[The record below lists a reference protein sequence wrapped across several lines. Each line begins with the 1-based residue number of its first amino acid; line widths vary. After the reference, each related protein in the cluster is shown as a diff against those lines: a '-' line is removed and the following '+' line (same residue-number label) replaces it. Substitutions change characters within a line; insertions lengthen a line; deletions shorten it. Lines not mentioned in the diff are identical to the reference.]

1 MNSATEKFLTGL
13 KSNDLLLKLTW
24 DEWLAIEPPYSAT
37 QVTTADAWT
46 RYQRNGYDW
55 DMHGTLYT
63 PEKETDPRRAFVFF
77 HGGAG
82 SEKIMDLTPDGRPG
96 LARVLAAQGFK
107 VLALTYPGH
116 YPLGGVWKQPI
127 AERNPIYLKD
137 RDLPQ
142 DEVLDRNLKCTFN
155 VILQGA
161 GLLTDEHF
169 AGREIIG
176 FGHSTGGPMA
186 AHLTRFSKKTKVIG
200 IVGFG
205 SGGPDGWRLEWR
217 NKTGAEKY
225 TEKPIDHVSRRSPDS
240 FKESGYVDPED
251 LTPWGGADDYIRL
264 ISPLRSQMKT
274 SLCDNQHNAAVGIL
288 EEYPKRTGLPR
299 EEYFD
304 HLQEPDP
311 NWLKTIRVL
320 LTVGENDKGH
330 WVKGEKLEHK
340 REMFMGAKYAATHAR
355 RARGFDPALWSR
367 RLFRT
372 CTTKKSPISGSG
384 RTRTVISSNSA
395 IGLVK
400 EDFSMS
406 VRCLLVLVVLI
417 MGWPVSSSLAAQAKA
432 DVRSRAGS
440 L

>member
-1 MNSATEKFLTGL
+1 MATKSAAVEKFLANLGSTE
-13 KSNDLLLKLTW
+13 LLLTLNW
-24 DEWLAIEPPYSAT
+24 DEWLTIEAPYSDVKISSQDVVA
-37 QVTTADAWT
+37 
-46 RYQRNGYDW
+46 RYNRNGYDW
-55 DMHGTLYT
+55 DIHGMLFTA
-63 PEKETDPRRAFVFF
+63 EKEFDSNRAFVFF

-96 LARVLAAQGFK
+96 LARVVASQGFN

-116 YPLGGVWKQPI
+116 YPQGGVWKQSI
-127 AERNPIYLKD
+127 AERMPIYLVD
-137 RDLPQ
+137 RELPT
-142 DEVLDRNLKCTFN
+142 EEILDRNLKCTFN

-161 GLLTDEHF
+161 GLLTDQCF

-186 AHLTRFSKKTKVIG
+186 AHLTRFSKKTRVIG
-200 IVGFG
+200 LVGFG

-217 NKTGAEKY
+217 NQTGAEKY

-274 SLCDNQHNAAVGIL
+274 SLCDNQHNAAIGIL
-288 EEYPKRTGLPR
+288 DEYVKRTGLPR

-311 NWLKTIRVL
+311 AWLKTIRVL

-330 WVKGEKLEHK
+330 WVKGERLEDK
-340 REMFMGAKYAATHAR
+340 REMFMGAKYAAST
-355 RARGFDPALWSR
+355 RGAHVVRIPRYGHVGYSELYNEKIAYLWLWALKAGYFD
-367 RLFRT
+367 
-372 CTTKKSPISGSG
+372 
-384 RTRTVISSNSA
+384 
-395 IGLVK
+395 
-400 EDFSMS
+400 
-406 VRCLLVLVVLI
+406 
-417 MGWPVSSSLAAQAKA
+417 
-432 DVRSRAGS
+432 
-440 L
+440 

>member
-1 MNSATEKFLTGL
+1 MSSTEVTEKYLDGL
-13 KSNDLLLKLTW
+13 QSRELLLKLTW
-24 DEWLAIEPPYSAT
+24 DEWLALPPPYPEGKFST
-37 QVTTADAWT
+37 SDAVA
-46 RYQRNGYDW
+46 RYNRNGYDW
-55 DMHGTLYT
+55 DMHGTVFT
-63 PEKETDPRRAFVFF
+63 PDKEADSRRAFVFF

-96 LARVLAAQGFK
+96 LARVVASQGFK

-116 YPLGGVWKQPI
+116 YPKGGVWKQPI
-127 AERNPIYLKD
+127 PERMPVYLMD
-137 RDLPQ
+137 RELPK
-142 DEVLDRNLKCTFN
+142 EEIFDRNLKCTFN

-200 IVGFG
+200 LVGFG

-217 NKTGAEKY
+217 NKTGVEPY
-225 TEKPIDHVSRRSPDS
+225 REIPIEHISRRSPNS
-240 FKESGYVDPED
+240 FKNSGYVDPED

-274 SLCDNQHNAAVGIL
+274 SLCDNQHNAATGIL
-288 EEYPKRTGLPR
+288 DEYVKCTGLPR

-311 NWLKTIRVL
+311 EWLKTIRVL

-330 WVKGEKLEHK
+330 WVKGERLEDK
-340 REMFMGAKYAATHAR
+340 REMFMGAKYATST
-355 RARGFDPALWSR
+355 RAAH
-367 RLFRT
+367 
-372 CTTKKSPISGSG
+372 
-384 RTRTVISSNSA
+384 
-395 IGLVK
+395 
-400 EDFSMS
+400 
-406 VRCLLVLVVLI
+406 VVLI
-417 MGWPVSSSLAAQAKA
+417 PRYGHVGYSELYNEKIAYLWLWAFKA
-432 DVRSRAGS
+432 GYFD
-440 L
+440 

>member
-1 MNSATEKFLTGL
+1 MSTPGITEQYLDGL
-13 KSNDLLLKLTW
+13 RSRELLLTLTW
-24 DEWLAIEPPYSAT
+24 DEWLAIQPPYPDGSF
-37 QVTTADAWT
+37 TTADAT
-46 RYQRNGYDW
+46 ARYQRNGYDW
-55 DMHGTLYT
+55 DMHGTLFT
-63 PEKETDPRRAFVFF
+63 PEKETDAHRGFVFF

-116 YPLGGVWKQPI
+116 YPPSGVWKQPI
-127 AERNPIYLKD
+127 PERNPIYLLD
-137 RDLPQ
+137 RDLPL
-142 DEVLDRNLKCTFN
+142 EEIHDRNLKCTFN

-161 GLLTDEHF
+161 GLLTDQNF

-205 SGGPDGWRLEWR
+205 SGGPDGWRKEWR
-217 NKTGAEKY
+217 EKTGAEKY
-225 TEKPIDHVSRRSPDS
+225 HEIPLDQVSRRSPDS
-240 FKESGYVDPED
+240 FKNSGYVDPED

-264 ISPLRSQMKT
+264 VSPLRSQMKT

-288 EEYPKRTGLPR
+288 EKYPKRTGLPR

-320 LTVGENDKGH
+320 LVAGENDKGH
-330 WVKGEKLEHK
+330 WVRGDRLEDK
-340 REMFMGAKYAATHAR
+340 REMFMGAKYAATT
-355 RARGFDPALWSR
+355 RGAH
-367 RLFRT
+367 
-372 CTTKKSPISGSG
+372 
-384 RTRTVISSNSA
+384 
-395 IGLVK
+395 
-400 EDFSMS
+400 
-406 VRCLLVLVVLI
+406 VVLI
-417 MGWPVSSSLAAQAKA
+417 PRYGHVGYAELHNEKIAYLWLWAYKSGYF
-432 DVRSRAGS
+432 D
-440 L
+440 

>member
-1 MNSATEKFLTGL
+1 MTINSHAVEKYLSEL
-13 KSNDLLLKLTW
+13 NSRELLLKLTW
-24 DEWLAIEPPYSAT
+24 EEWLAITEPYANGDFSSAD
-37 QVTTADAWT
+37 VTA
-46 RYQRNGYDW
+46 RYRRNGYEW

-63 PEKETDPRRAFVFF
+63 PAKEVNANRAFVCF

-96 LARVLAAQGFK
+96 LARALAAQGFK

-116 YPLGGVWKQPI
+116 YPPGGLWKTPI
-127 AERNPIYLKD
+127 PERQPIYLMD
-137 RDLPQ
+137 RELPQ
-142 DEVLDRNLKCTFN
+142 QEIRDRNLKCTFN

-161 GLLTDEHF
+161 GSLADEHL

-200 IVGFG
+200 LVGFG

-225 TEKPIDHVSRRSPDS
+225 AEKPVDHVSRRSPDS

-251 LTPWGGADDYIRL
+251 LTPWGGADEYIRL
-264 ISPLRSQMKT
+264 VSPLRSQMKT

-304 HLQEPDP
+304 HLQEPDG
-311 NWLKTIRVL
+311 NWLKSIKVL

-330 WVKGEKLEHK
+330 WVRGDRLEDK
-340 REMFMGAKYAATHAR
+340 REMFMGAKYAATT
-355 RARGFDPALWSR
+355 RGAH
-367 RLFRT
+367 
-372 CTTKKSPISGSG
+372 
-384 RTRTVISSNSA
+384 
-395 IGLVK
+395 
-400 EDFSMS
+400 
-406 VRCLLVLVVLI
+406 VVLI
-417 MGWPVSSSLAAQAKA
+417 PRYGHVGYAELYNEKIAYLWLWAHKA
-432 DVRSRAGS
+432 GYFD
-440 L
+440 

>member
-1 MNSATEKFLTGL
+1 MSTKSAAVEKFLTDLG
-13 KSNDLLLKLTW
+13 STDLLLKLNW
-24 DEWLAIEPPYSAT
+24 DEWLTIEPPYSDVKISSQDVVA
-37 QVTTADAWT
+37 
-46 RYQRNGYDW
+46 RYNRNGYDW
-55 DMHGTLYT
+55 DIHGTLFT
-63 PEKETDPRRAFVFF
+63 PEKELDSNRAFVFF

-96 LARVLAAQGFK
+96 LARVVASQGFN

-116 YPLGGVWKQPI
+116 YPKGGVWKQPI
-127 AERNPIYLKD
+127 AERMPIYLVD
-137 RDLPQ
+137 RELPT
-142 DEVLDRNLKCTFN
+142 EEILDRNLKCTFN

-161 GLLTDEHF
+161 GLLSDQRF

-200 IVGFG
+200 LVGFG

-217 NKTGAEKY
+217 NKTGAEAY
-225 TEKPIDHVSRRSPDS
+225 REIPIEHFSRRSPDS
-240 FKESGYVDPED
+240 FKNSGYVDPED

-288 EEYPKRTGLPR
+288 DEYVKRTGLPR

-311 NWLKTIRVL
+311 AWLKTIRVL

-330 WVKGEKLEHK
+330 WVKGERLEAK
-340 REMFMGAKYAATHAR
+340 REMFMGAKYAAST
-355 RARGFDPALWSR
+355 RGAH
-367 RLFRT
+367 
-372 CTTKKSPISGSG
+372 
-384 RTRTVISSNSA
+384 
-395 IGLVK
+395 
-400 EDFSMS
+400 
-406 VRCLLVLVVLI
+406 VVLI
-417 MGWPVSSSLAAQAKA
+417 PRYGHVGYSELYNEKIAYLWLWALKA
-432 DVRSRAGS
+432 GYFD
-440 L
+440 

>member
-1 MNSATEKFLTGL
+1 MNSGTAKFLAGL
-13 KSNDLLLKLTW
+13 KSNELLLRLTW
-24 DEWLAIEPPYSAT
+24 DEWLGVEVPYDSNS
-37 QVTTADAWT
+37 VTTADAWI
-46 RYQRNGYDW
+46 RYHRNGYDW
-55 DMHGTLYT
+55 DMHGTVYM
-63 PEKETDPRRAFVFF
+63 PEKERDPRRAFVFF

-96 LARVLAAQGFK
+96 LARVVASQGFK

-116 YPLGGVWKQPI
+116 YPLGGIWQQAIP
-127 AERNPIYLKD
+127 ERNPIYLKD
-137 RDLPQ
+137 RDLPK
-142 DEVLDRNLKCTFN
+142 DEIADRNLKCNFN
-155 VILQGA
+155 VIEQGA
-161 GLLTDEHF
+161 GLLTDEHL
-169 AGREIIG
+169 AGREIIA

-186 AHLTRFSKKTKVIG
+186 AHLTRFSKKTRVVG

-225 TEKPIDHVSRRSPDS
+225 SEKSVDHVSRRSPDS

-264 ISPLRSQMKT
+264 VSPLRSQMKT
-274 SLCDNQHNAAVGIL
+274 SLCDNQHNAAIGIL

-330 WVKGEKLEHK
+330 WVRGDKLEDK
-340 REMFMGAKYAATHAR
+340 REMFMGAKYAAVT
-355 RARGFDPALWSR
+355 RGAH
-367 RLFRT
+367 
-372 CTTKKSPISGSG
+372 
-384 RTRTVISSNSA
+384 
-395 IGLVK
+395 
-400 EDFSMS
+400 
-406 VRCLLVLVVLI
+406 VVLI
-417 MGWPVSSSLAAQAKA
+417 PRYGHVGYAELYNEKIACLWLWAYKQGYF
-432 DVRSRAGS
+432 D
-440 L
+440 

>member
-1 MNSATEKFLTGL
+1 MAKKSAKVENFLRQL
-13 KSNDLLLKLTW
+13 VSRDLLIKFNW
-24 DEWLAIEPPYSAT
+24 DEWLTIEPPYSDVKIST
-37 QVTTADAWT
+37 QDVSA
-46 RYQRNGYDW
+46 RYNRNGYDW
-55 DMHGTLYT
+55 DIHGTLFT
-63 PEKETDPRRAFVFF
+63 PEKELDSSRAFVFF

-96 LARVLAAQGFK
+96 LARVVASQGFN

-116 YPLGGVWKQPI
+116 YPNGGVWQQPI
-127 AERNPIYLKD
+127 PERMPVYLMD
-137 RDLPQ
+137 RELPK
-142 DEVLDRNLKCTFN
+142 EEILDRNLKCTFN

-186 AHLTRFSKKTKVIG
+186 AHLTRFSKKTQVIG
-200 IVGFG
+200 LVGFG

-217 NKTGAEKY
+217 NKTGAEAY
-225 TEKPIDHVSRRSPDS
+225 REIPIEHISRRSPDS
-240 FKESGYVDPED
+240 FKNSGYVDPED

-288 EEYPKRTGLPR
+288 DEYVKRTGLPR

-311 NWLKTIRVL
+311 EWLKTIRVL

-330 WVKGEKLEHK
+330 WVKGERLEDK
-340 REMFMGAKYAATHAR
+340 REMFMGAKYAATT
-355 RARGFDPALWSR
+355 RGAH
-367 RLFRT
+367 
-372 CTTKKSPISGSG
+372 
-384 RTRTVISSNSA
+384 
-395 IGLVK
+395 
-400 EDFSMS
+400 
-406 VRCLLVLVVLI
+406 VVLI
-417 MGWPVSSSLAAQAKA
+417 PRYGHVGYSELYNEKIAYLWLWALKA
-432 DVRSRAGS
+432 GYFD
-440 L
+440 

>member
-1 MNSATEKFLTGL
+1 
-13 KSNDLLLKLTW
+13 
-24 DEWLAIEPPYSAT
+24 
-37 QVTTADAWT
+37 
-46 RYQRNGYDW
+46 
-55 DMHGTLYT
+55 MHGTVYT

-96 LARVLAAQGFK
+96 LARVVAAQGFK

-116 YPLGGVWKQPI
+116 YPLGGVWQQAIP
-127 AERNPIYLKD
+127 ERNPIYLKD
-137 RDLPQ
+137 RDLPK
-142 DEVLDRNLKCTFN
+142 EEISDRNLKCTFN

-161 GLLTDEHF
+161 GLLTDGHL
-169 AGREIIG
+169 AGREIIV

-186 AHLTRFSKKTKVIG
+186 AHLTRFSKKTRVIG

-225 TEKPIDHVSRRSPDS
+225 AEKPVDHVSRRSPDS
-240 FKESGYVDPED
+240 FKASGYIDPED

-264 ISPLRSQMKT
+264 VSPLRSQMKT

-311 NWLKTIRVL
+311 DWLKTIRVL

-330 WVKGEKLEHK
+330 WVRGEKLEDK
-340 REMFMGAKYAATHAR
+340 REMFMGAKYAAVTRGAHVALIAR
-355 RARGFDPALWSR
+355 YGHVGYAELHNEKIAYLW
-367 RLFRT
+367 LWAYKQGYFE
-372 CTTKKSPISGSG
+372 
-384 RTRTVISSNSA
+384 N
-395 IGLVK
+395 
-400 EDFSMS
+400 
-406 VRCLLVLVVLI
+406 
-417 MGWPVSSSLAAQAKA
+417 
-432 DVRSRAGS
+432 
-440 L
+440 